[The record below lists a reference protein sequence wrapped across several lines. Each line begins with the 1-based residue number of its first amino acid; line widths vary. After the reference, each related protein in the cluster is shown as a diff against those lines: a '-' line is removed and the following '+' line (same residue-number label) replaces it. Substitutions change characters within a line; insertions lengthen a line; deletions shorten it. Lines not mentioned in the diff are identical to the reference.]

1 MTEQTPEAPA
11 STPPTPAEPTPTA
24 PKATAD
30 TAKKYAAYD
39 KTYLRFVDGVFD
51 TRKAASDAAKAAK
64 VKRFEI
70 REV

>member
-11 STPPTPAEPTPTA
+11 PAPSAPAEPSPAA
-24 PKATAD
+24 PKADAP
-30 TAKKYAAYD
+30 KRFAAYD
-39 KTYLRFVDGVFD
+39 KTYLRFVDGVFE

-64 VKRFEI
+64 VKAFEI